1 MVILTKASQ
10 QPQNVV
16 EIQKNWIVS
25 FFAQNRANTRI
36 LKISKKRIFKRYEPL
51 QITLHGL

>member
-1 MVILTKASQ
+1 MILTIASLQ
-10 QPQNVV
+10 RQKIA
-16 EIQKNWIVS
+16 EIFKNWIFS
-25 FFAQNRANTRI
+25 FFAQKRDNTRI